1 MPSRHELALL
11 ESVVR
16 LFDARVYHEF
26 LEVSDLD
33 VVDRETA
40 KLLNE
45 LYDKLMTW
53 LHYYKGWCGGMKELK
68 DIYVQPLIKQFSQS
82 DEAQEEFNNFQERI
96 NSARAVLNKPAD
108 DTVELTAKM
117 VRNLNLSA
125 RKPGPETE
133 LKRSRTKYKREHTL

>member
-1 MPSRHELALL
+1 
-11 ESVVR
+11 
-16 LFDARVYHEF
+16 
-26 LEVSDLD
+26 
-33 VVDRETA
+33 
-40 KLLNE
+40 
-45 LYDKLMTW
+45 
-53 LHYYKGWCGGMKELK
+53 MKELK